1 MLEGNLPTV
10 VDTLDL
16 EGVRDL
22 DAGSTQLSG
31 PLELCEAPSL
41 LNLLLTVFTL
51 GLLAFDVGK
60 SCATLL

>member
-10 VDTLDL
+10 VDALDL

-22 DAGSTQLSG
+22 DAGSTQLSS
-31 PLELCEAPSL
+31 PLELCESPSL
-41 LNLLLTVFTL
+41 LNLLLSVFAL